1 RAGCRRVLAIDCEMV
16 GTGPAGAV
24 SDLARCSVV
33 SYHGD
38 VMYDKYVRPLSPI
51 TNYRT
56 RWSGIQR
63 HHMKEPF
70 PCAALVC
77 QKRLKSCWPP
87 APSANKVR

>member
-1 RAGCRRVLAIDCEMV
+1 MTGSRVAIDCEMV
-16 GTGPAGAV
+16 GTGPGGRV

-63 HHMKEPF
+63 HHMKNAVPF
-70 PCAALVC
+70 KV
-77 QKRLKSCWPP
+77 KRLKSCWPP